1 MCFFTLE
8 TRYEMYRVFLYI
20 VGVALISCLSGCERG
35 DRILEEERSE
45 RASSLFRRAR
55 AAEQSGDLDEA
66 IVLMKRVLL
75 EEPKNFSAHL
85 QLATWLQDYA
95 QDYVGAIYHYNRYL
109 EMRPQT
115 EKATVAQDRV
125 RVAEQLLAPQ
135 ILKKV
140 GDSVEGISQA
150 HLLKEVEELNRKIT
164 ALVSEKNTIQAE
176 MAKTQEEM
184 KVLTDEN
191 ARLRKIVD
199 KMRQAPVVA
208 REERKKPLPAKEPAT
223 AAKPVR
229 KPSTYKKE
237 SAATPDTS
245 LSAAELKRLRAEAE
259 ALSAATG
266 NARKKQTEKPAPKSG
281 DAPEP
286 LLSDMAGNDS
296 GKGEEKEDFFSFFK
310 TGKRAGSPRK
320 NGEMKT
326 YVVQPGDTLYRVAE
340 KFYGTTTQWKKIRDA
355 NRANIDPD
363 GRIRAGQIIVIP

>member
-1 MCFFTLE
+1 MV
-8 TRYEMYRVFLYI
+8 RVLLYI
-20 VGVALISCLSGCERG
+20 VGVVLISCLSGCERG

-66 IVLMKRVLL
+66 IALMKRVLL

-85 QLATWLQDYA
+85 QLATWLHDYA

-109 EMRPQT
+109 EMRPQA
-115 EKATVAQDRV
+115 EKSTLARDRV
-125 RVAEQLLAPQ
+125 RIAEQLLAPQ

-164 ALVSEKNTIQAE
+164 TLVSEKNTLQEE
-176 MAKTQEEM
+176 MSKTQEEL

-199 KMRQAPVVA
+199 KMRHAPIVA
-208 REERKKPLPAKEPAT
+208 KEERKKPLPAKEPTT
-223 AAKPVR
+223 ASKPVR

-237 SAATPDTS
+237 TAATPDTS

-266 NARKKQTEKPAPKSG
+266 NARRQETGKPATKTGES
-281 DAPEP
+281 PEP
-286 LLSDMAGNDS
+286 LLSDMTETDS
-296 GKGEEKEDFFSFFK
+296 GKGEDKEDFFSFFK
-310 TGKRAGSPRK
+310 TGKRSGASRK
-320 NGEMKT
+320 GGEMKT

-355 NRANIDPD
+355 NRTNIDPD